1 MNNNMERLQKEKYDM
16 ILRHQRER
24 EAIDKKIVKE
34 KEHIKIQKESDK
46 RKKEQQLKQNNSNRA
61 DDSYQNFVKDSMSI
75 AKLNEALKELLK

>member
-16 ILRHQRER
+16 ILKHRRER
-24 EAIDKKIVKE
+24 EAIDKKIAKE

-61 DDSYQNFVKDSMSI
+61 DDSYQNFVKNSMSI
-75 AKLNEALKELLK
+75 VKLNETLKELLK